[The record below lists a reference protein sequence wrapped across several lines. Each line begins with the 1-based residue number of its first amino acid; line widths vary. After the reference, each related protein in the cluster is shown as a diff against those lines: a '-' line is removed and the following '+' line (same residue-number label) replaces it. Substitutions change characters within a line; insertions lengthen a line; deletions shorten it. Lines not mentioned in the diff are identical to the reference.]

1 MTEIQLLTQAGE
13 RRWLSFDAAWPTN
26 KPHVHFANLSI
37 DAEICLLCEPSKE
50 ARQQAGLDFG
60 KKSVAV
66 HVLNG
71 NGGLLETGTFIWV
84 IKQKPWV
91 TYRKWGA
98 VGSAWRVI
106 TRAR

>member
-1 MTEIQLLTQAGE
+1 M
-13 RRWLSFDAAWPTN
+13 
-26 KPHVHFANLSI
+26 
-37 DAEICLLCEPSKE
+37 
-50 ARQQAGLDFG
+50 DFG

-84 IKQKPWV
+84 IKQKLWV

-106 TRAR
+106 MRAR